1 MDPIDPQ
8 PEPSSAAATEA
19 RRDLI
24 ELALRRRPEMGPAEV
39 RKVLGALG
47 EPVDPAT
54 LAADLRARGIEVVY
68 RADGTE
74 VLHATR
80 PADDSVLAAPV
91 ARGGGPRAPWSAA
104 GTGAAPLAHP
114 GVIAAVALG
123 IVLLIVS
130 VALVLAGDGDDE
142 VTPGTAP
149 LTQAG
154 PTTTTAPVRVAPTG
168 PGADPALA
176 DGGDATDDFTRIG
189 DGLGELDG
197 VGPWAIGRGAWAT
210 ADGAAVLG
218 QADAAGSSVAWFDAG
233 TPDLRAEVTL
243 PELVSGA
250 GLAFRV
256 VDADDLWMWVVSPDL
271 ATVGLVRVEGGVATA
286 VANAGIVVQEPGMT
300 IGVHLAGPTIELLA
314 NGVVVLTATDDS
326 PATGTGLGL
335 GALPDIAPAR
345 FDDLTF
351 RRGA

>member
-1 MDPIDPQ
+1 MEPTDPQ
-8 PEPSSAAATEA
+8 PEAPSAAATEA

-47 EPVDPAT
+47 EPVDAAT

-80 PADDSVLAAPV
+80 PAGDDLLVAPV
-91 ARGGGPRAPWSAA
+91 ARGGARTPWSAA
-104 GTGAAPLAHP
+104 GTGATPLAHP

-123 IVLLIVS
+123 VVLLIVS
-130 VALVLAGDGDDE
+130 IALVLAGDGDE
-142 VTPGTAP
+142 ETTAGTVP
-149 LTQAG
+149 LAQAG
-154 PTTTTAPVRVAPTG
+154 PTTTTVPVRVAPTG

-176 DGGDATDDFTRIG
+176 DGGDATDDFVRTG

-210 ADGAAVLG
+210 TDGTAVLS
-218 QADAAGSSVAWFDAG
+218 QADPAGASVAWFDAG

-243 PELVSGA
+243 TDLVSGA

-256 VDADDLWMWVVSPDL
+256 VDADDLWLWVVSPDL
-271 ATVGLVRVEGGVATA
+271 ATVGLVRVEGGVARA

-326 PATGTGLGL
+326 PTTGTGLGL
-335 GALPDIAPAR
+335 GALTDIAPAR